1 MVGGISLIWAIPTNL
16 TLEYLELVILQQVG
30 YAGTYRSRTGMFNV
44 KSVPWAGD
52 VGDSDDT
59 SRDPSEFRQTSS

>member
-1 MVGGISLIWAIPTNL
+1 M
-16 TLEYLELVILQQVG
+16 EYLELVILQQVG
-30 YAGTYRSRTGMFNV
+30 YAGTYRSRTGMLNEAV
-44 KSVPWAGD
+44 RSVPWAGD